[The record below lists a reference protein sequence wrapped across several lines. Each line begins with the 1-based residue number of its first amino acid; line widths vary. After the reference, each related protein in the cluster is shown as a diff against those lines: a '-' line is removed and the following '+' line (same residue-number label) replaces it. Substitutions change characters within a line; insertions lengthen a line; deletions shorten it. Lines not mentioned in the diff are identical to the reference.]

1 MQCVAT
7 AAHALPYD
15 DPDTFAG
22 IIANFARHGVR
33 KESTPA
39 AHA

>member
-15 DPDTFAG
+15 DPDTFAA
-22 IIANFARHGVR
+22 IIANFAQHGM
-33 KESTPA
+33 TPA
-39 AHA
+39 TVRT